1 MNNQAKQ
8 LQELAA
14 ALVAIADEMAAEQ
27 RQPAPPQDGPTEGT
41 RGWLWTWHGA
51 VRSFD
56 SEVAQGAHANG
67 LWAPTREACEA
78 LGSRLIMQA
87 KRGPMPKPN
96 DAIVYWSFLAKGITR
111 GTFVYLDAFYWLG
124 LLRIDSP
131 DNRAELEQT
140 LKAHGRGYGLEVGS

>member
-1 MNNQAKQ
+1 MIDLAKRIA
-8 LQELAA
+8 ELEIE
-14 ALVAIADEMAAEQ
+14 LIAIKAELEK
-27 RQPAPPQDGPTEGT
+27 PAPPQDGPTEENL
-41 RGWLWTWHGA
+41 GWVWT
-51 VRSFD
+51 FD
-56 SEVAQGAHANG
+56 GFRQIFNLSSAKSAHANG